1 MSSKLL
7 LSIKKIYHKYPN
19 NEDFRLDM
27 QEMFYTFDQP
37 LGIYGLSGSG
47 KSTFGKIIAGLL
59 VPLIGEIEL
68 RWLEKENCEH
78 KKPPD
83 VMYSTQF
90 PEKIFLGSKVKDTV
104 ELILSKN
111 PDLKGMKL
119 NLINFLSKF
128 SVDYVNIEHKSGYEL
143 SGGELRR
150 FALSLSMACSP
161 DLLILDE
168 PTIGFGGK
176 GKQQL
181 RNICKEFKKEHALI
195 VVTHDFSLIASICNH
210 LWVLDKGKI
219 IFNGDLSKFERDFF
233 QKNRVS
239 LRRCLMLGKEIIVE
253 KSREY

>member
-7 LSIKKIYHKYPN
+7 LSIKKLYHKYPN
-19 NEDFRLDM
+19 NEDFRLDI

-59 VPLIGEIEL
+59 APLTGEIEL

-150 FALSLSMACSP
+150 FALSLSMSCSP

-181 RNICKEFKKEHALI
+181 RNICKEFKREHALI
-195 VVTHDFSLIASICNH
+195 VVTHDFSLITSICNH
-210 LWVLDKGKI
+210 LWVLDGGKI
-219 IFNGDLSKFERDFF
+219 IFDGNFDELAHNFL
-233 QKNRVS
+233 QKDRVGLNIYEMS
-239 LRRCLMLGKEIIVE
+239 E
-253 KSREY
+253 KDILKK

>member
-1 MSSKLL
+1 MNSKLI
-7 LSIKKIYHKYPN
+7 LSIKNLSYKYPN
-19 NEDFRLDM
+19 NEGFQLNIPD
-27 QEMFYTFDQP
+27 MFYTFTKP

-47 KSTFGKIIAGLL
+47 KSTSGKILAGLL
-59 VPLIGEIEL
+59 KPLMGEVNL
-68 RWLEKENCEH
+68 SWLD
-78 KKPPD
+78 KKNFQQRIIPN

-111 PDLKGMKL
+111 PDFKGVKS

-128 SVDYVNIEHKSGYEL
+128 CIDYKDIEFKSGYEL

-161 DLLILDE
+161 NLLILDE

-181 RNICKEFKKEHALI
+181 RNISREFKKEHALI
-195 VVTHDFSLIASICNH
+195 VVTHDFRLIEDICDH
-210 LWVLDKGKI
+210 LWVLDRGKI
-219 IFNGDLSKFERDFF
+219 IFDGNFDELTHNFLQKDRVGLNIYEMFEEDILKK
-233 QKNRVS
+233 QSV
-239 LRRCLMLGKEIIVE
+239 I
-253 KSREY
+253 

>member
-78 KKPPD
+78 KKTPD

-168 PTIGFGGK
+168 PTIGFGGR

-181 RNICKEFKKEHALI
+181 RNIAEEFQKEHALI
-195 VVTHDFSLIASICNH
+195 VVSHDFRLIENICDY

-219 IFNGDLSKFERDFF
+219 VFNGNFAELERDFYK
-233 QKNRVS
+233 KNRGYLS
-239 LRRCLMLGKEIIVE
+239 CDMMLEKEVVE
-253 KSREY
+253 KKSEI